1 MLPVHWKDGLMIK
14 IQIAAKAAWDGL
26 LLLFFG
32 QTLMLLS
39 IHVLQEEQN
48 TLYQI
53 RFLPVI
59 ITFLVLLLFFLRNSS
74 LPLCLTGTTMVVPE
88 QDWKVYFIKL
98 YRLMCVFVGMI
109 LLCRGLEAIRT
120 AGALVVGIIPSV
132 RDWITL
138 CIDGNISLAIEK
150 VLLAITCIFYPF
162 GYLLF
167 CGYLLLGADR
177 FIRWQIR
184 MFTKQINRRY

>member
-1 MLPVHWKDGLMIK
+1 MTK

-26 LLLFFG
+26 LLLSSG
-32 QTLMLLS
+32 QALMLLR
-39 IHVLQEEQN
+39 IHVLQGEHK
-48 TLYQI
+48 TLYQT
-53 RFLPVI
+53 RLLPVI
-59 ITFLVLLLFFLRNSS
+59 LAFLVLLFFFLRNSS
-74 LPLCLTGTTMVVPE
+74 LPLRLTGTTMVVPE
-88 QDWKVYFIKL
+88 QDWKVYFVKL
-98 YRLMCVFVGMI
+98 YRLMCVFVGMM
-109 LLCRGLEAIRT
+109 LLCSGLEAIKT
-120 AGALVVGIIPSV
+120 AGALVVGIFPSV

-138 CIDGNISLAIEK
+138 CIDGNISIAIEK

-184 MFTKQINRRY
+184 MFGKQINRRY